1 MRTTSLLAAAL
12 LAATAV
18 AEQARPRIY
27 FPRHVKRQFSNT
39 TITSSS
45 SLESQSSTPDLSLS
59 APKTLPRDES
69 ASESTNPRVTTIVVQ
84 STIYVSPPAAT
95 GTANNTGSASS
106 TDTTTADPSTSKED
120 VTSKPPADEPLPSSP
135 SSDAPSTNAPS
146 SEVPKSESPK
156 SDAPSTEAPTSDAP
170 KSDAPKSDAPKSDT
184 PKSDAPKSDAP
195 SSGGVPSSVVLPTTR
210 TTSTSS
216 PDTAPVSSEPPKPV
230 ESEDPSPSEPPLAAN
245 TTTSTE
251 PPVSVAPPPTTTT
264 TSTSG
269 ILLAPSGIVTTT
281 SSANNPL
288 EPIESIISSI
298 LNPPKPSNTTD
309 PVPSQAPITTTS
321 ADTEP
326 SLIPSLPPIIS
337 EPPTSTSTADQPPVS
352 SLPNPG
358 ESSVTPDPQPESTTT
373 PIPVESNTPSVS
385 SVTPPPVSPIP
396 EPSSAP
402 VPPPVSSNTTTSA
415 VPPPPSTPPTS
426 DGPSVTPPPDQPSSV
441 LVPPPP
447 VTLNTTTS
455 ANNTVPQVTAPTS
468 VPTSLPPTT
477 TPQTTTP
484 PADDVTSVPP
494 LSTITGTEG
503 WATPTAIIVDDA
515 STTVSGIIAPTSGS
529 GIPTALP
536 KAINPDTFGEPQP
549 EDTTLIQI
557 GFLNSLNYP
566 FVSQNNQ
573 AAYQIFRLLPQA
585 LAYGSN
591 FDLSKCRVMKLIPLD
606 TRPSLGYL
614 TTLAIASYPSNL
626 IDALQ
631 MDIRLANSALYASGQ
646 PIVQNLTMQINSAID
661 ITLGAGY
668 GGGPGWDTGIPADPT
683 DGPADPFGGEGN
695 ANNQTSAEKGA
706 TAGIV
711 AGSVGIAA
719 AYGAAMFIIARRYKR
734 KKQAHRRASSI
745 SNPSE
750 MQYNGRGSPAMMG
763 GALLSRDFSTYGA
776 TSGAAAGER
785 NSHGSGRSGAGNSGR
800 TAYIS
805 APVAAENSLGWN

>member
-18 AEQARPRIY
+18 ADQARPKIY

-84 STIYVSPPAAT
+84 STIWVSPPAAT

-106 TDTTTADPSTSKED
+106 ADTATTDPSTSKED

-135 SSDAPSTNAPS
+135 SSDAPSTDAPS
-146 SEVPKSESPK
+146 SEAPKSESPK
-156 SDAPSTEAPTSDAP
+156 SDAPSTEAPKSDAP
-170 KSDAPKSDAPKSDT
+170 KSDAPKSDAPQ
-184 PKSDAPKSDAP
+184 SDAP

-210 TTSTSS
+210 PTSTSS
-216 PDTAPVSSEPPKPV
+216 QDTVPVSSEPPKPV

-251 PPVSVAPPPTTTT
+251 PPVSVAPTTTT

-281 SSANNPL
+281 SSAKDPL

-298 LNPPKPSNTTD
+298 LNPPKASNTTD

-321 ADTEP
+321 ADIEP
-326 SLIPSLPPIIS
+326 SLIPSLPPPIIS

-352 SLPNPG
+352 SPIPG
-358 ESSVTPDPQPESTTT
+358 QSSATPDPQPESTTT
-373 PIPVESNTPSVS
+373 PVPGESSTPPVT

-396 EPSSAP
+396 EPSEP
-402 VPPPVSSNTTTSA
+402 VDPPVSSNTTTSA
-415 VPPPPSTPPTS
+415 VPPSTTTS
-426 DGPSVTPPPDQPSSV
+426 GGSIVTPPPDQPSEASSV
-441 LVPPPP
+441 PLPPPP
-447 VTLNTTTS
+447 VTLNSTTS
-455 ANNTVPQVTAPTS
+455 ANNTVPQVTPPTT

-477 TPQTTTP
+477 TLQTTTP
-484 PADDVTSVPP
+484 PSDDVTSVPP
-494 LSTITGTEG
+494 LSTITGGTEG

-683 DGPADPFGGEGN
+683 DGPTDPFGGEGN

-776 TSGAAAGER
+776 TSGPAAGER